1 MVVRRPPN
9 QEWCRDWSQSRFDS
23 ASTLFPLLSS
33 SSPLFLST
41 SITPQCWNP
50 FLSSISHLFIE
61 TKALGTMGA
70 RPSELRLTPEV
81 TGSPRRASSFSLK
94 SFEGPGEPK
103 ASLRELGSRK
113 LNKKILLPL
122 VFGIFLILDQKIEW
136 SFVLCGNWCRTTQFD

>member
-1 MVVRRPPN
+1 
-9 QEWCRDWSQSRFDS
+9 
-23 ASTLFPLLSS
+23 
-33 SSPLFLST
+33 
-41 SITPQCWNP
+41 
-50 FLSSISHLFIE
+50 
-61 TKALGTMGA
+61 MGA

-122 VFGIFLILDQKIEW
+122 VFVNTTVDMTNKALKITVYILNKVPIKVVAKVPNELW
-136 SFVLCGNWCRTTQFD
+136 TGNKSIIRHMHIWECLAEARPYRSH